1 MKTLDT
7 NTPLTNFSH
16 CHDGILAQLSQL
28 SDLPALIA
36 PAALARQTAAQTLAF
51 FQGVMHAHHQ
61 EAEEDLFPAV
71 LASAE
76 KGEERMHIDNLIEGL
91 VAGHRALEKLWH
103 SLVPELKKVAKGQ
116 DSALDWVALN
126 SFIERYKLHAAVE
139 EQRFLPLAETILSRN
154 GNHMAALGLSLH
166 MRHLPMPMAHI

>member
-7 NTPLTNFSH
+7 NAPLTNFSH
-16 CHDGILAQLSQL
+16 CHDGILAQMSRL

-61 EAEEDLFPAV
+61 EEEEDLFPAV

-116 DSALDWVALN
+116 DSALDLVALN